1 MKTQEELNILKEEVE
16 TLNRKLAELT
26 EDELAQVCGGGVP
39 IGRLVPRDVA
49 SRHAKE
55 RCDKVFGASP
65 DFEIRE
71 VISSTVNYPDNC
83 LE

>member
-1 MKTQEELNILKEEVE
+1 MKTAEELTALKEEVE
-16 TLNRKLAELT
+16 TLNRKLAQLT
-26 EDELAQVCGGGVP
+26 EDELAQVCGG

-55 RCDKVFGASP
+55 RCDMVFGASP

>member
-1 MKTQEELNILKEEVE
+1 MKTPGELTALKEEME
-16 TLNRKLAELT
+16 SLNKKLAELT
-26 EDELAQVCGGGVP
+26 DDELAQVCGGVVP